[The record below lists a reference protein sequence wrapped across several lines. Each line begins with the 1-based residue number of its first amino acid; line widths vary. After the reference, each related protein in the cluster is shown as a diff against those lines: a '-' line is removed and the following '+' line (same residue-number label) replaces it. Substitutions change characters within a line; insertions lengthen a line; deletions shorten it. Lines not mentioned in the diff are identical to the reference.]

1 MAKIAFEDFDGGA
14 INLISTADVLDYDS
28 GGGTGGDVFG
38 QVDGSSI
45 GMPFDVADDTVADV
59 SGGGTGS
66 PFPNDSLGLAGQ
78 NTTAFFALND
88 ADAVGINNATWTFD
102 ISSATSIDNIAID
115 LAAIGDFEAS
125 SSDGFKIEAR
135 IDSGEFQTIFLART
149 DESAFKDYRPL
160 DGGAVFADDDPLAL
174 FIDGATTST
183 GFLDKADSTTGN
195 FDTYMS
201 TLLAGQ
207 SGSTLDIRVSYE
219 GTPSG
224 SEPMGIDNIT
234 INGTVATA
242 SFDLQITEIW
252 SGQSGDDL
260 TADWFE
266 ITNTGTTA
274 WVSGVDPDL
283 FYDDE
288 SQDAAAADLIQGITQ
303 LEPGDSAIVVIDN
316 AAAVTDFINVWSP
329 VIDLTGVEVGFVD
342 GAGLGSGGDAVTL
355 WVGDPTTTGVLADV
369 EAYPAATSGVSYD
382 VDLAAESVAGQNG
395 AVETLALAGTSG
407 TEPAVGSPGNGAPI
421 AVTPTV
427 DLVISE
433 IMFNPASAE
442 SDWEWVELFNA
453 GANAVDLSGYVIDDN
468 NGTAVSSA
476 NIASGVIQAGETAI
490 LYNADAVSEADFT
503 AAWGTGINLVAV
515 TDWSALGLN
524 NGGDTIGLWDSFAS
538 YSGDNQTQAN
548 ALISVSYD
556 GTLDDGAG
564 SIYLTDLRDQNSF
577 ALSGDGV
584 VTPAGDAY
592 TSRAAG
598 GNSGNDIGSPGG
610 FVSNVDAPVPSDPDF
625 FELKGSISGLSGAE
639 ITAFDPIS
647 NRLFVV
653 DGGSTLQVFD
663 LSDPA
668 NPTPLMPI
676 TLTGIANSIAVN
688 NGVVA
693 VAIEAAVATDPGTVA
708 FFNTVDGALLSSVTV
723 GSLPDMLT
731 FTPDGTKILV
741 ANEGEPDAGI
751 DPDGS
756 ISIIDLSGGINNL
769 TSSDVSTADFTG
781 FDADTLRAA
790 GVRIFP
796 GKSAAEDLEPEYIAV
811 SEDNSTAFVTLQENN
826 AIAVVDIATATVTD
840 IQPLGTQDHS
850 VPGNEL
856 DASDEDGIAG
866 NLQTQPVQ
874 GLFQPDAIAT
884 FDINGQ
890 TYTIT
895 ANEGDARDEDARISS
910 LTLDPTAFPDAA
922 TLQLDENLGR
932 LQVSTIDGDTD
943 GDGDF
948 DQLFSYGGRSFT
960 IRDASGNTVFDSG
973 NQLEA
978 IAFANVSDPASLDGR
993 SDNKGPEPEG
1003 LTVGVIDGRTYAFI
1017 GLERAE
1023 GVTVYDVTDPTA
1035 PTFVQFLTNAGDSE
1049 PEGLTFISAADSP
1062 TGENLLVV
1070 ANEDSNTISI
1080 YGTEAPV
1087 AITPIYDIQG
1097 ASQVS
1102 PFVLNGQTVADF
1114 FNTLPADTFSITGD
1128 DVVTTGVVTAI
1139 DTNGFYLQD
1148 PVGDGNIATS
1158 DGIFVFTGSGAPIL
1172 NQLVVG
1178 NTVEVAA
1185 TVAEFFPGDTDTRNL
1200 PTTQLTSPTVT
1211 VVPGPTVT
1219 VNPTIIGAGGRMP
1232 PNANIDDDA
1241 FATYDAVND
1250 GIDFFESLEGMLV
1263 TAQDVKAV
1271 AGTNRFGEIFGVV
1284 DQGANASG
1292 LSQRGTLN
1300 ISPDDFN
1307 PEKIQID
1314 EDSGVFNFDFPDVN
1328 VGDLLG
1334 DVTGVV
1340 NYSFGNFEIIPTV
1353 DFTPNIVSAGLQPE
1367 TTSLVGT
1374 ADQLTIATYNV
1385 LNLDPIVEDPT
1396 KTEDGADDVDDDEG
1410 DGRFA
1415 AIANQIVNN
1424 LGSPDII
1431 GLQEV
1436 QDNSGAEINDGITS
1450 ASDTLQ
1456 KLIDAIDLA
1465 DDGLD
1470 NDSLNYEFI
1479 DNTFITEGESG
1490 GQPGGNIRTAFL
1502 YNPDRVSLVPG
1513 SVQTVGSQAPGEAFD
1528 GGRLPLVATFDF
1540 NGEEVTV
1547 VNNHFS
1553 SKGGSAPILGIEQDF
1568 AARQEDVSVNGSLD
1582 ERQAQ
1587 SAEVQTFVSNA
1598 LATDPS
1604 ANVVVLGDLNEFE
1617 FVSPV
1622 TGLESAGLTN
1632 LTNNIPEGERYSFIF
1647 QGNSQTLDHILVSD
1661 SLANNAEIDIVHTNS
1676 EFFVT
1681 DSLASD
1687 HDPVVT
1693 RLAFAPTVTATIF
1706 VDSNGTVVGNAFE
1719 AGQPYAGS
1727 LFSNTD
1733 AQFNTGELP
1742 DDVILGTS
1750 NADNIW
1756 GGLEGND
1763 LIDGG
1768 TGNDTIGMSDG
1779 NVTVD
1784 AGAGNDFVYSAGSGA
1799 GTNVVELGAGDDNF
1813 WATAGD
1819 NTITGSDN
1827 NTIGLGTGNDTV
1839 TTLDGDDFVYTVNGG
1854 GGVNSLN
1861 LGDGTNTVYVENGD
1875 YDIITG
1881 TGNDSIGLGT
1891 GTDTVIAGDGNNIIY
1906 MVDPNGLGDGAK
1918 DILTGSGDDF
1928 IQTGS
1933 GNDIVDGGLGADTVQ
1948 FAGTAADYVFLGTAD
1963 NFTIQGT
1970 AIGTDTLK
1978 NIESLFFIGDNTVIE
1993 TASILA

>member
-1 MAKIAFEDFDGGA
+1 MAKIAFEDFDGSA
-14 INLISTADVLDYDS
+14 INLIDTDNVLDYNA

-38 QVDGSSI
+38 RVDGSSV

-66 PFPNDSLGLAGQ
+66 PFPTDTLGLAGQ

-102 ISSATSIDNIAID
+102 ISSATAIDDITID
-115 LAAIGDFEAS
+115 LAALGDFEAG

-135 IDSGEFQTIFLART
+135 IDSGEFQTIFLAQT
-149 DESAFKDYRPL
+149 DEAAFKEYRPL
-160 DGGAVFADDDPLAL
+160 DNGSVFADDDPLAL
-174 FIDGATTST
+174 FIDGATTSV
-183 GFLDKADSTTGN
+183 GFLDKSDPATGN
-195 FDTYMS
+195 FDTYTS

-234 INGTVATA
+234 INGTVAA
-242 SFDLQITEIW
+242 SNFDLQITEIW
-252 SGQSGDDL
+252 PGQAGTDV

-266 ITNTGTTA
+266 ITNVGTTA

-303 LEPGDSAIVVIDN
+303 LDPGESAVVVVGV
-316 AAAVTDFINVWSP
+316 AADATDFSNVWNP
-329 VIDLTGVEVGFVD
+329 VIDLNGVDVGFTD
-342 GAGLGSGGDAVTL
+342 GAGLGGGGDAVTL
-355 WVGDPTTTGVLADV
+355 WVGDPTAAGVLSDF
-369 EAYPAATSGVSYD
+369 EAYPELTSGVSYD

-395 AVETLALAGTSG
+395 AVATLALGGTSG
-407 TEPAVGSPGNGAPI
+407 AEPAVGSPGNGAPI
-421 AVTPTV
+421 VVNPTV

-433 IMFNPASAE
+433 IMFNPSSSE
-442 SDWEWVELFNA
+442 DDWEWVELFNA
-453 GANAVDLSGYVIDDN
+453 GDSAVDLSGYVIDDIN
-468 NGTAVSSA
+468 STAVTDA
-476 NIASGVIQAGETAI
+476 NIASGVIQAGETAV
-490 LYNADAVSEADFT
+490 LYNADDVSAADFT

-515 TDWSALGLN
+515 TDWFALGLN
-524 NGGDTIGLWDSFAS
+524 NGSSGDTIGLWDSFAS
-538 YSGDNQTQAN
+538 YTGDNQTQDN
-548 ALISVSYD
+548 ALISVTYD

-564 SIYLTDLRDQNSF
+564 SIYLTDLTDQTSF
-577 ALSGDGV
+577 VLSTDGAM
-584 VTPAGDAY
+584 TPAGGDAY
-592 TSRAAG
+592 VSQAAG
-598 GNSGNDIGSPGG
+598 GNSGSDVGSPGG
-610 FVSNVDAPVPSDPDF
+610 FISDIEAPAPSDPDF
-625 FELKGSISGLSGAE
+625 FQLEGSISGLAGAE

-647 NRLFVV
+647 DRLFVV
-653 DGGSTLQVFD
+653 DGSSTLQVFD
-663 LSDPA
+663 LSDPSS
-668 NPTPLMPI
+668 PTPLTPI
-676 TLTGIANSIAVN
+676 ALTGTANSIAVS

-693 VAIEAAVATDPGTVA
+693 VAVEAAVVTDPGTVA
-708 FFNTVDGALLSSVTV
+708 FFDTADGSLLSSVTV

-731 FTPDGTKILV
+731 FTPDGTKVLV
-741 ANEGEPDAGI
+741 ANEGEPDGGV
-751 DPDGS
+751 DPEGS
-756 ISIIDLSGGINNL
+756 ISIIDLSGGVANL
-769 TSSDVSTADFTG
+769 TDGDVSTADFTG
-781 FDADTLRAA
+781 FDAATLIAA

-796 GKSAAEDLEPEYIAV
+796 GKTAAEDLEPEYIAV
-811 SEDNSTAFVTLQENN
+811 SDDNSTAFVTLQENN
-826 AIAVVDIATATVTD
+826 AIAVVDIATATVTE

-850 VPGNEL
+850 VAGNEL
-856 DASDEDGIAG
+856 DASDADGLAG
-866 NLQTQPVQ
+866 NLQTQPVF

-884 FDINGQ
+884 FEINGQ

-960 IRDASGNTVFDSG
+960 IRDASGTIVFDSG

-978 IAFANVSDPASLDGR
+978 IAFANVSDPESLDGR

-1003 LTVGVIDGRTYAFI
+1003 VTVGVIDGRTYAFI

-1023 GVTVYDVTDPTA
+1023 GVVVYDVTDPTA

-1062 TGENLLVV
+1062 TGADLLVV

-1080 YGTEAPV
+1080 YGTEPPAT
-1087 AITPIYDIQG
+1087 ITPIYDIQG
-1097 ASQVS
+1097 ESQVS
-1102 PFVLNGQTVADF
+1102 PFVLNGQSVVDF
-1114 FNTLPADTFSITGD
+1114 FETLPSDTLSITGS
-1128 DVVTTGVVTAI
+1128 DVTTTGVVTAV
-1139 DTNGFYLQD
+1139 DSNGFYLQD
-1148 PVGDGNIATS
+1148 PTGDGNTATS
-1158 DGIFVFTGSGAPIL
+1158 DAIFVFTSSSPT
-1172 NQLVVG
+1172 VTVG
-1178 NTVEVAA
+1178 DSVQVAG

-1200 PTTQLTSPTVT
+1200 PSTQLTNATVT
-1211 VVPGPTVT
+1211 SIADLGTVT
-1219 VNPTIIGAGGRMP
+1219 PTIIGAGGRIP
-1232 PNANIDDDA
+1232 PSETIDDDA
-1241 FATYDAVND
+1241 FATYEPDTD

-1263 TAQDVKAV
+1263 TAQDVQAV
-1271 AGTNRFGEIFGVV
+1271 AGTNQFGEIFGVV
-1284 DQGANASG
+1284 DQGAGASG
-1292 LSQRGTLN
+1292 ISDRGTLN

-1314 EDSGVFNFDFPDVN
+1314 QDSGVFDFSFPDVSA
-1328 VGDLLG
+1328 GDLLG

-1367 TTSLVGT
+1367 TTSLIGT

-1385 LNLDPIVEDPT
+1385 LNLDPVVEDPALT
-1396 KTEDGADDVDDDEG
+1396 DDGADDVDDDEG

-1415 AIANQIVNN
+1415 EIADQIVNN

-1436 QDNSGAEINDGITS
+1436 QDNSGAEINDGIIS

-1456 KLIDAIDLA
+1456 KLVDAIDLA

-1470 NDSLNYEFI
+1470 NDSLNYAFI
-1479 DNTFITEGESG
+1479 DNTFITEGASG

-1513 SVQTVGSQAPGEAFD
+1513 SVQTIGSQAPGEAFN
-1528 GGRLPLVATFDF
+1528 GARLPLVATFDF

-1568 AARQEDVSVNGSLD
+1568 ADLQEDPTVNGSLD

-1587 SAEVQTFVSNA
+1587 SAEVQAFVSDT
-1598 LATDPS
+1598 LANDPN

-1632 LTNNIPEGERYSFIF
+1632 LINNIPEDERYSFIF

-1661 SLANNAEIDIVHTNS
+1661 SLVEGSEIDIVHVNS
-1676 EFFVT
+1676 EFANT
-1681 DSLASD
+1681 DSSASD

-1693 RLAFAPTVTATIF
+1693 RLTFT
-1706 VDSNGTVVGNAFE
+1706 
-1719 AGQPYAGS
+1719 
-1727 LFSNTD
+1727 
-1733 AQFNTGELP
+1733 TGEEIIGTGNR
-1742 DDVILGTS
+1742 DILDGT
-1750 NADNIW
+1750 D
-1756 GGLEGND
+1756 GND
-1763 LIDGG
+1763 LILGL
-1768 TGNDTIGMSDG
+1768 N
-1779 NVTVD
+1779 
-1784 AGAGNDFVYSAGSGA
+1784 AGDIIAGNG
-1799 GTNVVELGAGDDNF
+1799 
-1813 WATAGD
+1813 
-1819 NTITGSDN
+1819 GSDII
-1827 NTIGLGTGNDTV
+1827 IGGRG
-1839 TTLDGDDFVYTVNGG
+1839 
-1854 GGVNSLN
+1854 S
-1861 LGDGTNTVYVENGD
+1861 
-1875 YDIITG
+1875 
-1881 TGNDSIGLGT
+1881 
-1891 GTDTVIAGDGNNIIY
+1891 
-1906 MVDPNGLGDGAK
+1906 
-1918 DILTGSGDDF
+1918 DILTG
-1928 IQTGS
+1928 
-1933 GNDIVDGGLGADTVQ
+1933 GADSDVFVFETPSDRRDRITDFEVGLDLIDLSVLLDAPQ
-1948 FAGTAADYVFLGTAD
+1948 YGSATPFEDYVRVIGRGNNAFVAVDLNGDFGRGDRFATFAVLQGVDAAEVTA
-1963 NFTIQGT
+1963 
-1970 AIGTDTLK
+1970 
-1978 NIESLFFIGDNTVIE
+1978 ESFI
-1993 TASILA
+1993 L